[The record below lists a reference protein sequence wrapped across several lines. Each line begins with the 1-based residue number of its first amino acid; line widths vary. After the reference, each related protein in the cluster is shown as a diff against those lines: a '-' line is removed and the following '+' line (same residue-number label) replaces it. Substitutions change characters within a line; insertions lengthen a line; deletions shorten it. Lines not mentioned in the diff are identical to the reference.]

1 MQDISTLLL
10 IMNIFISIMH
20 PIKHIPQIIHTLNT
34 KRADDLSKE
43 NILCEL
49 GLNVFSLTS
58 CVLAYYHIG
67 KQAFLLPVVIEK
79 ASSTIFICYIYHLK
93 RKYTYA
99 YTYEE
104 IKPVNEKNEFTY
116 NEITS
121 INV

>member
-10 IMNIFISIMH
+10 IMNIVISIMH

-49 GLNVFSLTS
+49 GINILSLSS

-67 KQAFLLPVVIEK
+67 EQAFLLPVVIEK
-79 ASSTIFICYIYHLK
+79 ASSTLFICYIYHLK
-93 RKYTYA
+93 TKYTYA

-104 IKPVNEKNEFTY
+104 IKPTQLTETKPVN
-116 NEITS
+116 
-121 INV
+121 V